1 VSLHGPTC
9 SSALLAGVIALSS
22 ACNSPVNDE
31 RIECL
36 GGEQPEVPPS
46 EFHRPGQPCVTCHGE
61 YAADSP
67 ILAVGGTI
75 FATPSDPVPV
85 EGVLVRLTDAKGTV
99 VEKTTNCIGNF
110 QVTAD
115 EWTPAFPLRAEIEC
129 PTRDPA
135 RPVRRFVMGTRITR
149 DGSCAGCHIG
159 PPAQNSPGW
168 IYCAE
173 IQPEPPY
180 AVNDSCQGLPY
191 GLPASKCPQDL
202 LF

>member
-1 VSLHGPTC
+1 MKSHALSISTC
-9 SSALLAGVIALSS
+9 LLALLLG
-22 ACNSPVNDE
+22 CDSPVNDE

-75 FATPSDPVPV
+75 MSTPFNPVPV
-85 EGVLVRLTDAKGTV
+85 QGVLVRLTDAKGTV

-110 QVTAD
+110 QVLAD

-129 PTRDPA
+129 PTGDEDKPI
-135 RPVRRFVMGTRITR
+135 RRFVMGTRITR

-159 PPAQNSPGW
+159 PPSQNSPGW

-173 IQPEPPY
+173 SEASGSPY
-180 AVNDSCQGLPY
+180 VVDDSCPGVPY
-191 GLPASKCPQDL
+191 GLPPSKCPQDL
-202 LF
+202 VL

>member
-1 VSLHGPTC
+1 MKP
-9 SSALLAGVIALSS
+9 LLAPAVFATLLLCG
-22 ACNSPVNDE
+22 CDSPVNDD

-61 YAADSP
+61 YAAESP
-67 ILAVGGTI
+67 ILAVAGTI
-75 FATPSDPVPV
+75 MSTPFNPVPV
-85 EGVLVRLTDAKGTV
+85 EGVLVRLTDAQATV

-129 PTRDPA
+129 PTGDPDK
-135 RPVRRFVMGTRITR
+135 PIRRFVMGTRITR

-159 PPAQNSPGW
+159 PPSQYSPGW

-173 IQPEPPY
+173 SEAAGSPY
-180 AVNDSCQGLPY
+180 VVSDACPGVPY
-191 GLPASKCPQDL
+191 GLPAAKCPQD
-202 LF
+202 FVN